1 VAQGKNSYHKLNPKY
16 GMKPGQY
23 TDQTLFIVGVS
34 FPLLALIVM
43 SWLVHQTNEQFRD
56 SFFQVGH
63 TYKVLNLVQQTQFHL
78 LDAETERRGYLLT
91 GGNDYLNSYGR
102 AMAAVRNDIEQLKSL
117 VQARAGQ
124 RTNILALQNLI
135 AERLAINPDTMAG
148 NTGNVRGALAV
159 MLTDEGKN
167 TMEKIGRVLFQ
178 MGQEEEYALNIN
190 QQRAEADAMSSQITA
205 VVLIGTVVMVLIFIA
220 VILRRLEKLQR
231 VVTICAWTGQVK
243 FEDQWIRL
251 DEYLQ
256 RRFGLSVSHGLS
268 MEAAKKMIAEI
279 NISNR
284 PDRNGPPGRTGAV

>member
-1 VAQGKNSYHKLNPKY
+1 
-16 GMKPGQY
+16 MKPIQRANKV
-23 TDQTLFIVGVS
+23 LFFVGVC

-43 SWLVHQTNEQFRD
+43 SWLVHQTSEQVRD

-63 TYKVLNLVQQTQFHL
+63 TYKVLNLVQQTQLHL

-102 AMAAVRNDIEQLKSL
+102 AMASVRNDIDQLKSL

-124 RTNILALQNLI
+124 QTNILALQSLI
-135 AERLAINPDTMAG
+135 AERLGINPDTIAG
-148 NTGNVRGALAV
+148 SKVNVREALAIA
-159 MLTDEGKN
+159 LTDEGKN

-178 MGQEEEYALNIN
+178 MGQHEEYSLNIN
-190 QQRAEADAMSSQITA
+190 QQRAEADSISSQITS
-205 VVLIGTVVMVLIFIA
+205 VVLIGTVVMVLMFI
-220 VILRRLEKLQR
+220 VIILRRLEKLQQ

-243 FEDQWIRL
+243 HEGQWIRL

-268 MEAAKKMIAEI
+268 KEAAEKMIAEMKGFT
-279 NISNR
+279 R
-284 PDRNGPPGRTGAV
+284 PGGEQPPG